1 MGEKSHSAQN
11 SLIGLLTGRIVSD
24 SEIMTQVLVND
35 KIGKVD
41 FGERNLTDYL
51 ANQEVTASSGEL
63 QMREAMPSQAGK
75 GWIGSKGRTSP
86 SHTHEIEPTYTE

>member
-35 KIGKVD
+35 IRG
-41 FGERNLTDYL
+41 NLGSSTNMDGF
-51 ANQEVTASSGEL
+51 ATSQELT
-63 QMREAMPSQAGK
+63 EAVYFSQAMAALGNPNGAGTK
-75 GWIGSKGRTSP
+75 RVVGRQESGHP
-86 SHTHEIEPTYTE
+86 

>member
-35 KIGKVD
+35 IRG
-41 FGERNLTDYL
+41 NLGSSTNMDGF
-51 ANQEVTASSGEL
+51 ATSQELSGL
-63 QMREAMPSQAGK
+63 D
-75 GWIGSKGRTSP
+75 
-86 SHTHEIEPTYTE
+86 